1 MSYKDI
7 FFSGIMTDIKKGIMT
22 NYVIFVSLFFP
33 YEFLVLFVPFCHSF
47 LFVVA
52 TCPYCGHGEAAFR
65 EFQTRSADEPA
76 TLFYRCLNE
85 KCQKQWRED

>member
-1 MSYKDI
+1 M
-7 FFSGIMTDIKKGIMT
+7 
-22 NYVIFVSLFFP
+22 FFP
-33 YEFLVLFVPFCHSF
+33 YQFLVLFPPFSHSF
-47 LFVVA
+47 PFVVA
-52 TCPYCGHGEAAFR
+52 TCPYCGHGEAAFK